1 MKNEPKIFAAALNEV
16 LAGKGEEAQK
26 KMARSFLELLK
37 RKKKAHLL
45 PNILKE
51 LELLEKEKTVT
62 LVLARELDQEA
73 ISSVEEKLRM
83 RLGQDKKFKVE
94 IDNSIIGGFKAKTN
108 NFLIDS
114 SIKTIIGNIR
124 QKLV

>member
-16 LAGKGEEAQK
+16 LAGKGEEDQK
-26 KMARSFLELLK
+26 KMARSFLE
-37 RKKKAHLL
+37 
-45 PNILKE
+45 I
-51 LELLEKEKTVT
+51 LEKEKTVT
-62 LVLARELDQEA
+62 LVLARDLDREA
-73 ISSVEEKLRM
+73 INSVEEKLRM